1 MILNMSQT
9 GPSQEVGSL
18 DPFKESVE
26 WKPPI
31 GILTLKSTYM
41 PNGKLKIEELGVIT
55 GEEVVQGK
63 QVYKFCR
70 VASLFYTLLKKLPD
84 SRAEISKPYNDDTL
98 DKSGKYSKDDGSR
111 IEYKYLYSQDDM
123 IEFVEKLN
131 LYNCNKLLEL
141 LRDKYT
147 VLKMDD
153 HNKLILVSSLEIVI
167 NKSYAKRR

>member
-1 MILNMSQT
+1 MSQT
-9 GPSQEVGSL
+9 GPSQEAGSI
-18 DPFKESVE
+18 DPSQEKGE

-31 GILTLKSTYM
+31 GILTLKLTYM

-63 QVYKFCR
+63 KVYKFCR

-147 VLKMDD
+147 VLKMDE
-153 HNKLILVSSLEIVI
+153 HNKLILISSLEIVI
-167 NKSYAKRR
+167 NKSFVKRR